1 VRRNFPKGCEPIL
14 KGPFDQVALVRT
26 ASVPHPTRNEFQGL
40 LTRLDDGLEAI
51 CAHRRRHIAQGFLD
65 LRQRILSRKDSL
77 CATAKRLI
85 QELQQQV

>member
-14 KGPFDQVALVRT
+14 KEPFDQVALVPT
-26 ASVPHPTRNEFQGL
+26 ASVPHPTRNEFQDL
-40 LTRLDDGLEAI
+40 LPHLDEAI

-65 LRQRILSRKDSL
+65 SRKRILSRKDSL
-77 CATAKRLI
+77 CAIAKRLI